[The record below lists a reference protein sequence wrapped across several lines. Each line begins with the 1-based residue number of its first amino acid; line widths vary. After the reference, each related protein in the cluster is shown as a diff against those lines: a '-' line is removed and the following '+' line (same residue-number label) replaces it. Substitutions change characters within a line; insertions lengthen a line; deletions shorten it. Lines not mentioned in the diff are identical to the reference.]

1 MLTPAFLNSISTN
14 MAYLGDV
21 SNLFPWLSYLPI
33 VLFEAICI
41 IDNEKVTKF
50 KFSRFGIVWTLFLV
64 LATCY
69 LVALALYIAFTG
81 VGSQT
86 VAGVQAR
93 YLIPL
98 INTFRLSFAQVFL
111 FTATR
116 KRRLNVQ
123 PLCSG
128 FHLGCCILCFSSF
141 CISDFS
147 KLAL

>member
-98 INTFRLSFAQVFL
+98 LIPFACLLLRFPIYCDEEEKTKCTAFMLGIPFGLLYFCVFR
-111 FTATR
+111 
-116 KRRLNVQ
+116 
-123 PLCSG
+123 
-128 FHLGCCILCFSSF
+128 SF
-141 CISDFS
+141 CISDFF
-147 KLAL
+147 